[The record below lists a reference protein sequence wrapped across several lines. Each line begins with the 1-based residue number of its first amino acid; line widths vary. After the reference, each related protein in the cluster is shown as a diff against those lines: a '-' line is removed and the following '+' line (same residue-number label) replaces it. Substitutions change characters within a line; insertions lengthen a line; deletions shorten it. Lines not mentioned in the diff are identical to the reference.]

1 MDRNEDGLYDN
12 NLDCHWT
19 IVCGPNQLVELRILS
34 IELEM
39 NIFCS
44 FDYIEVSWKSKVGYI
59 RTGSLIRTAARLFHI
74 SNIGIKNK
82 LIKQTV
88 KIMMRRLIRSRLIW
102 IYTVCK
108 CMSEFT

>member
-1 MDRNEDGLYDN
+1 MHICVLLMCVSVICGGVLNQSSGEIRAMDRNKDGLYDN

-44 FDYIEVSWKSKVGYI
+44 FDYIEVSWKGKVGYI
-59 RTGSLIRTAARLFHI
+59 RTGS
-74 SNIGIKNK
+74 
-82 LIKQTV
+82 
-88 KIMMRRLIRSRLIW
+88 
-102 IYTVCK
+102 
-108 CMSEFT
+108 